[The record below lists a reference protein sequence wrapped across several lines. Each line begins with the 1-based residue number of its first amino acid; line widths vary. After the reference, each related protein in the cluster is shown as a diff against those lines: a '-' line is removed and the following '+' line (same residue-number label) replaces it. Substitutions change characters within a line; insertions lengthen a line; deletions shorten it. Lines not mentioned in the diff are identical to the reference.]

1 MSYGMQIRTSAGL
14 VDVANINVARFLASY
29 TRTNNSGTITQ
40 SNFSNANNLGHIWIS
55 TNDGK
60 IVPDFTWNNSTKV
73 LSYFKPLDQS
83 GNNLISLSEY
93 SSNFT
98 ITFALFD

>member
-1 MSYGMQIRTSAGL
+1 MSYGFQIQTSQGL
-14 VDVANINVARFLASY
+14 LDAANINVARFLASY

-40 SNFSNANNLGHIWIS
+40 SNFSNTSNLGHIWIS

-83 GNNLISLSEY
+83 GNNLIALSEY